1 MKTTITPLR
10 TLIAMLLAPALS
22 AAQVD
27 TSDWA
32 CESCPFDEGYRA
44 SIDVGATAIDDDQ
57 ARFGNYTGYDENA
70 TYANVDGYGRYNGD
84 GYRVDYVIEDL
95 GLDSRA
101 FDMSVGSEGMFEVRL
116 GYRELPYRR
125 FDTTSTIFVA
135 TSGDFLSLPSSWST
149 AGTTD
154 QMTQLSSSQRQVLIG
169 TDREIL
175 EVGIDWNPGDSFT
188 LFADFQRQNRD
199 GIDITSGTSF
209 AQAALLPR
217 WIDFET
223 DRIDAGVRYTTDNAS
238 LTLGYYG
245 SFFTNKNPS
254 LTWETPFTATPGTDA
269 LQMAREPGND
279 FSQVSLS
286 GTYLLDSWDTVLA
299 FSVATGRGE
308 QDEALLPYTVN
319 PNIVTTALPTSAVD
333 ARVDTIDYAFTA
345 TARPLDK
352 VRVKFAYRYDERDN
366 KTPVY
371 DWDRVI
377 VDLLSSG
384 DIEQNTPYS
393 YDRGY
398 LTLSGE
404 YAFSRELRVSAGYD
418 RKEVNRD
425 FQEVAEQITDT
436 GWGQLRWKPV
446 AWLDLRA
453 KGGASRR
460 GVERYDEAVAVS
472 FGQNPLLRKYNLA
485 YRYREFGEV
494 IASITPAE
502 SPVSF
507 SASALFADDDYKD
520 SLVGIN
526 GSEEFRTAVDIS
538 WTVSESSAVY
548 VVWGHD
554 AIDAHQTG
562 AESFGFWDWSA
573 FHEDTFDHVGAGISW
588 RPEDGK
594 FGLSLSYDRGTG
606 ETKIMLDS
614 LSGGR
619 SDLPT
624 LESTLD
630 AARAEASYVFSD
642 RLEGTFELRYER
654 FDLKD
659 FALVSPTTLPGILTL
674 GEEPYDYDAV
684 LRHRAIFFI
693 GSSLPR
699 RPICSA
705 RNSRNAALVLGSIRL
720 SAGTPVSL

>member
-1 MKTTITPLR
+1 MMKRTITPRR
-10 TLIAMLLAPALS
+10 TLIALALVPGIGL
-22 AAQVD
+22 AQVD

-44 SIDVGATAIDDDQ
+44 NIEVGAIAVDDDQ
-57 ARFGNYTGYDENA
+57 ARFGNYTGFDENA
-70 TYANVDGYGRYNGD
+70 TYASVDGYGRYNGD

-95 GLDSRA
+95 GLDARA
-101 FDMSVGSEGMFEVRL
+101 FDLSVGSEGLFEFRF
-116 GYRELPYRR
+116 GYRDLPYRR
-125 FDTTSTIFVA
+125 FDTTSTIFVP
-135 TSGDFLSLPSSWST
+135 TSGDILSLPAGWVT

-154 QMTQLSSSQRQVLIG
+154 QMSQLASSQQRTLIG
-169 TDREIL
+169 TDRQIVD
-175 EVGIDWNPGDSFT
+175 VGIDWNPREALT

-223 DRIDAGVRYTTDNAS
+223 DRVDVGVRYTTDRAN

-245 SFFTNKNPS
+245 SFFTNKNTS
-254 LTWETPFTATPGTDA
+254 LAWETPFTASPGSET

-286 GTYLLDSWDTVLA
+286 GTYLFDQWDTVVA
-299 FSVATGRGE
+299 FSLATGRGE
-308 QDEALLPYTVN
+308 QDESLLPYTIN
-319 PNIVTTALPTSAVD
+319 PNIVATALPTSAFD
-333 ARVDTIDYAFTA
+333 AQVDTLDYAFTA

-371 DWDRVI
+371 DWNRVI
-377 VDLLSSG
+377 VDLVTSG
-384 DIEQNTPYS
+384 DVEQNTPYS

-404 YAFSRELRVSAGYD
+404 YAFSRELRLSAGYE

-425 FQEVAEQITDT
+425 FQEVAEQVTDT

-460 GVERYDEAVAVS
+460 GVERYDETVAVS

-494 IASITPAE
+494 VASITPAE

-507 SASALFADDDYKD
+507 TASALFADDDYKD

-526 GSEEFRTAVDIS
+526 GSEEVRATVDAS
-538 WTVSESSAVY
+538 WAVSESAAVY
-548 VVWGHD
+548 VVWGRD

-573 FHEDTFDHVGAGISW
+573 FHEDTFDHIGAGMSW
-588 RPEDGK
+588 QPADGK
-594 FGLSLSYDRGTG
+594 FGLSMSYDRGTG
-606 ETKIMLDS
+606 ETQIMLDS

-630 AARAEASYVFSD
+630 AARAEASYAFSE

-659 FALVSPTTLPGILTL
+659 FALVSPTTLPDVLTL
-674 GEEPYDYDAV
+674 GAEPYDYDVVA
-684 LRHRAIFFI
+684 FGI
-693 GSSLPR
+693 GIRYRFGTEEISL
-699 RPICSA
+699 
-705 RNSRNAALVLGSIRL
+705 VE
-720 SAGTPVSL
+720 

>member
-1 MKTTITPLR
+1 MMNKTITPRL
-10 TLIAMLLAPALS
+10 TLIAFALLPAIGM
-22 AAQVD
+22 AQVD

-44 SIDVGATAIDDDQ
+44 KIDVGATNVGDDA
-57 ARFGNYTGYDENA
+57 ARFGNYTGYDEEG
-70 TYANVDGYGRYNGD
+70 TYANVDGHGRYNGD

-95 GLDSRA
+95 GLDARA
-101 FDMSVGSEGMFEVRL
+101 FDLSVGSEGIFEFRL
-116 GYRELPYRR
+116 GYRDLPYRR
-125 FDTTSTIFVA
+125 FDTTGSIFDTSTGNVLNLPTGWVA
-135 TSGDFLSLPSSWST
+135 

-154 QMTQLSSSQRQVLIG
+154 QMTQLAASQRQTPIG
-169 TDREIL
+169 TDRRIID
-175 EVGIDWNPGDSFT
+175 VGIDWNPGDAFT
-188 LFADFQRQNRD
+188 VFADFQRQYRD

-209 AQAALLPR
+209 AQSTLLPR

-223 DRIDAGVRYTTDNAS
+223 DQVDAGVRYTTDNAS

-245 SFFTNKNPS
+245 SFFTNKNAS
-254 LTWETPFTATPGTDA
+254 LFWETPFTASPATSR

-286 GTYLLDSWDTVLA
+286 GTYLLDQWDTVVA
-299 FSVATGRGE
+299 FSAATGRGE
-308 QDEALLPYTVN
+308 QNEALLSYTVN
-319 PNIVTTALPTSAVD
+319 PDIVTTALPTSSLD
-333 ARVDTIDYAFTA
+333 AQVDTIDYAVSVTS
-345 TARPLDK
+345 RPLDK

-371 DWDRVI
+371 DWNRVI

-384 DIEQNTPYS
+384 DVEQNTPYS
-393 YDRGY
+393 YDRGHM
-398 LTLSGE
+398 TLSGE
-404 YAFSRELRVSAGYD
+404 YAFSRELRVSAGYEY
-418 RKEVNRD
+418 REVNRD

-460 GVERYDEAVAVS
+460 GVERYDETVAVS

-494 IASITPAE
+494 VASITPVE
-502 SPVSF
+502 SPLSF
-507 SASALFADDDYKD
+507 TASVLFADDDYKD

-526 GSEEFRTAVDIS
+526 GSEEFRATFDTSWAVSDS
-538 WTVSESSAVY
+538 AAVY
-548 VVWGHD
+548 LVWGRD

-562 AESFGFWDWSA
+562 SESFGFWDWSA
-573 FHEDTFDHVGAGISW
+573 FHEDTFDHIGAGMSW
-588 RPEDGK
+588 RPDDGK

-630 AARAEASYVFSD
+630 AARAEANYQFSD

-659 FALVSPTTLPGILTL
+659 FALVSPTTLPDVLTL
-674 GEEPYDYDAV
+674 GAQPYDYDV
-684 LRHRAIFFI
+684 FAIGI
-693 GSSLPR
+693 GIR
-699 RPICSA
+699 YRFGAEEIT
-705 RNSRNAALVLGSIRL
+705 LVE
-720 SAGTPVSL
+720 

>member
-1 MKTTITPLR
+1 MMNKTISTRR
-10 TLIAMLLAPALS
+10 TLIALAMLPA
-22 AAQVD
+22 AGMAQVD

-44 SIDVGATAIDDDQ
+44 SVDVGAMAIDDDQ

-70 TYANVDGYGRYNGD
+70 TYARVDGYGRYNGD
-84 GYRVDYVIEDL
+84 GYRLDYVIEDL

-101 FDMSVGSEGMFEVRL
+101 FDLSVGSAGKFEFRL

-125 FDTTSTIFVA
+125 FDTTRTVFVP
-135 TSGDFLSLPSSWST
+135 TSGDVLSLPPGWV
-149 AGTTD
+149 AGGTTA
-154 QMTQLSSSQRQVLIG
+154 QMTQLSSSQRRTLIG
-169 TDREIL
+169 TDRQNL
-175 EVGIDWNPGDSFT
+175 DVGIDWSPVEALT
-188 LFADFQRQNRD
+188 VFADFRRQTRD

-209 AQAALLPR
+209 AQASLLPR

-223 DRIDAGVRYTTDNAS
+223 DQVDAGVRYTTGNAS

-254 LTWETPFTATPGTDA
+254 LTWETPFAASPETDT
-269 LQMAREPGND
+269 LQIAREPGND

-286 GTYLLDSWDTVLA
+286 GTYVLETWNTVLA
-299 FSVATGRGE
+299 FSAATGRGE

-319 PNIVTTALPTSAVD
+319 PGIVTTALPTSTLD
-333 ARVDTIDYAFTA
+333 ARVDTIDYAFTL
-345 TARPLDK
+345 TSHPLDK
-352 VRVKFAYRYDERDN
+352 VRVKFAYRYNERDN

-371 DWDRVI
+371 DWNRVI

-393 YDRGY
+393 YDRGHM
-398 LTLSGE
+398 TLSGE
-404 YAFSRELRVSAGYD
+404 YAFSRELRVSAGYE

-425 FQEVAEQITDT
+425 NQEVAEQITDT

-460 GVERYDEAVAVS
+460 GVERYDESVAVS

-494 IASITPAE
+494 VASITPAE
-502 SPVSF
+502 SPLSF
-507 SASALFADDDYKD
+507 SASTLFADDDYKD
-520 SLVGIN
+520 SLVGLN
-526 GSEEFRTAVDIS
+526 GSEEFRATADLS
-538 WTVSESSAVY
+538 WTVSESAAVY
-548 VVWGHD
+548 LVWGYD

-573 FHEDTFDHVGAGISW
+573 FHEDRFDHIGAGMSW
-588 RPEDGK
+588 QPDDGR
-594 FGLSLSYDRGTG
+594 FGLTLSYDRGTG
-606 ETKIMLDS
+606 ETRIMLDS

-630 AARAEASYVFSD
+630 AARAEASYAFSD

-654 FDLKD
+654 FDLED
-659 FALVSPTTLPGILTL
+659 FSLVSPTTLPGVLTL
-674 GEEPYDYDAV
+674 GAEPYDYDVVA
-684 LRHRAIFFI
+684 FGI
-693 GSSLPR
+693 GVR
-699 RPICSA
+699 YRF
-705 RNSRNAALVLGSIRL
+705 
-720 SAGTPVSL
+720 GTEEITLAE

>member
-1 MKTTITPLR
+1 MNKTITPRR
-10 TLIAMLLAPALS
+10 TMIALALLPAVGM
-22 AAQVD
+22 AQVD

-44 SIDVGATAIDDDQ
+44 SIDVGAIAVDDDQ

-70 TYANVDGYGRYNGD
+70 TYASIDGYGRYNGD
-84 GYRVDYVIEDL
+84 GYRVDYVIESL
-95 GLDSRA
+95 GLDARA
-101 FDMSVGSEGMFEVRL
+101 FDMSIGSKGLFEFRL
-116 GYRELPYRR
+116 GYRDLPYRR
-125 FDTTSTIFVA
+125 FDTTSTIFVP
-135 TSGDFLSLPSSWST
+135 TSGDFLSLPSGWVT
-149 AGTTD
+149 AGRTD
-154 QMTQLSSSQRQVLIG
+154 QMTQLSSSRRQTLIG
-169 TDREIL
+169 TDRQIL
-175 EVGIDWNPGDSFT
+175 DVGVDWKPVDAFT
-188 LFADFQRQNRD
+188 VFADFRRQNRD
-199 GIDITSGTSF
+199 GIDITSGSSF

-217 WIDFET
+217 WIDYET
-223 DRIDAGVRYTTDNAS
+223 DRIDAGVRYTTGNAS

-245 SFFTNKNPS
+245 SFFTNKNSS
-254 LTWETPFTATPGTDA
+254 LAWETPFTASPGSDT
-269 LQMAREPGND
+269 LQMAREPDND

-286 GTYLLDSWDTVLA
+286 GTYLLDQWDTVLA
-299 FSVATGRGE
+299 FSAASGRGE
-308 QDEALLPYTVN
+308 QNEALLPYTVN
-319 PNIVTTALPTSAVD
+319 SNIVTTALPAGTLD
-333 ARVDTIDYAFTA
+333 ARVDTTDYAVTV
-345 TARPLDK
+345 TSRPLDN
-352 VRVKFAYRYDERDN
+352 VRIKFAYRYDERDN

-371 DWDRVI
+371 DWNRVI

-393 YDRGY
+393 YDRGHI
-398 LTLSGE
+398 TLSGE
-404 YAFSRELRVSAGYD
+404 YAFSRDLRLSAGYERRD
-418 RKEVNRD
+418 INRD

-436 GWGQLRWKPV
+436 GWGQLRWKPTV
-446 AWLDLRA
+446 WLDLRA

-460 GVERYDEAVAVS
+460 GVERYDETVAVS

-494 IASITPAE
+494 VASITPVE

-507 SASALFADDDYKD
+507 TASALFADDDYKD

-526 GSEEFRTAVDIS
+526 GSEEFRATADIS
-538 WTVSESSAVY
+538 WAVSESAAVY
-548 VVWGHD
+548 FAWGHD

-573 FHEDTFDHVGAGISW
+573 FHEDTFDHIGAGVSW
-588 RPEDGK
+588 QPDDGK

-630 AARAEASYVFSD
+630 AARAEASYAFSD

-654 FDLKD
+654 FDLSD
-659 FALVSPTTLPGILTL
+659 FALVSPTTLPDVLTL
-674 GEEPYDYDAV
+674 GAEPYDYDVVA
-684 LRHRAIFFI
+684 FGI
-693 GSSLPR
+693 GIRYRFGTEEISL
-699 RPICSA
+699 
-705 RNSRNAALVLGSIRL
+705 VD
-720 SAGTPVSL
+720 

>member
-1 MKTTITPLR
+1 MNKTITPR
-10 TLIAMLLAPALS
+10 RSLIALAFLPAVGM
-22 AAQVD
+22 AQVD

-44 SIDVGATAIDDDQ
+44 SVDVGAIAVDDDQ
-57 ARFGNYTGYDENA
+57 ARFGSYTGFDEKG
-70 TYANVDGYGRYNGD
+70 TYANVNGYGRYNGD

-101 FDMSVGSEGMFEVRL
+101 FDMSIGSEGLFEFRL
-116 GYRELPYRR
+116 GYRDLPYRR
-125 FDTTSTIFVA
+125 FDTTRSIFDVST
-135 TSGDFLSLPSSWST
+135 GDVLNLPSGWVT

-154 QMTQLSSSQRQVLIG
+154 QMTQLSSSQLTTPIG
-169 TDREIL
+169 TDRQIL
-175 EVGIDWNPGDSFT
+175 DVGVDWDAGDAFT
-188 LFADFQRQNRD
+188 VFANFQRQKRD
-199 GIDITSGTSF
+199 GIDIVSGTSF
-209 AQAALLPR
+209 AQSSLLPR

-223 DRIDAGVRYTTDNAS
+223 DRVDAGVSYTTENTS

-245 SFFTNKNPS
+245 SFFTNENTS
-254 LTWETPFTATPGTDA
+254 LFWETPFTASPSTSR

-286 GTYLLDSWDTVLA
+286 GTYLLDQWDTVLA
-299 FSVATGRGE
+299 FSAATGRGE
-308 QDEALLPYTVN
+308 QNGSLLPYTIN
-319 PNIVTTALPTSAVD
+319 PDIVTTALPTTALD
-333 ARVDTIDYAFTA
+333 AQVDTIDYAFTV

-371 DWDRVI
+371 DWNRVI

-404 YAFSRELRVSAGYD
+404 YAFSRELRVSAGYE
-418 RKEVNRD
+418 RREVNRD

-436 GWGQLRWKPV
+436 GWGQLRWKP
-446 AWLDLRA
+446 APWLDLRA

-460 GVERYDEAVAVS
+460 GVERYDETVAAS

-494 IASITPAE
+494 VATITPAE
-502 SPVSF
+502 TPVSF

-520 SLVGIN
+520 SLVGMN
-526 GSEEFRTAVDIS
+526 GSEEFRATFDAS
-538 WTVSESSAVY
+538 WAVSESAAVY
-548 VVWGHD
+548 LVWGRD

-562 AESFGFWDWSA
+562 AENFGFWDWSA
-573 FHEDTFDHVGAGISW
+573 FHEDTFDHIGAGLSW
-588 RPEDGK
+588 QPDDGK
-594 FGLSLSYDRGTG
+594 FGLSFSYDRGTG

-659 FALVSPTTLPGILTL
+659 FALVSPTTLPGVLTL
-674 GEEPYDYDAV
+674 GAEPYDYDVVAFGFGV
-684 LRHRAIFFI
+684 RYRF
-693 GSSLPR
+693 
-699 RPICSA
+699 
-705 RNSRNAALVLGSIRL
+705 
-720 SAGTPVSL
+720 GTEEITLAE